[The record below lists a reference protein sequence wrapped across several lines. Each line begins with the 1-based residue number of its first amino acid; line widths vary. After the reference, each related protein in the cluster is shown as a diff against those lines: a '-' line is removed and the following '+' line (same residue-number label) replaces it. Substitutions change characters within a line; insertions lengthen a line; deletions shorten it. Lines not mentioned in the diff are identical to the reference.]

1 MASGASTASMYVSL
15 QLFCIQDISPILPF
29 KVEKDAGTG
38 KKWFEKDAGPDNE
51 NEILR
56 VKWLIYT
63 EERWQSNSK

>member
-38 KKWFEKDAGPDNE
+38 KK
-51 NEILR
+51 
-56 VKWLIYT
+56 
-63 EERWQSNSK
+63 